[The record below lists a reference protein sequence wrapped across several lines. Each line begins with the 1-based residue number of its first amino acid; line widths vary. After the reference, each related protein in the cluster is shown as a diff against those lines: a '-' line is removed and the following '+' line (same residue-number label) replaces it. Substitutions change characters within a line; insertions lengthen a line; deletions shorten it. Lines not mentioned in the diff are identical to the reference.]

1 MRAETR
7 NRLWSAMLWTALAAA
22 LAGIVATA
30 GAFDASVLLPVMD
43 AAWTPA
49 KLNPVA
55 WWQGE
60 GNATDSAGEYD
71 GVWSGTETYAAG
83 KVGQGFVLDGTN
95 YISAA
100 MSAAQS
106 PSVEMTI
113 AFWGYEPTPN
123 RSNASSVSKYQ
134 ASPESGWD
142 CLHYSTTARWEFS
155 FRGGSPK
162 GVIYTPSGSPIL
174 ADTWQHWVFSYNEV
188 SGAIKVWLN
197 GESIVSSTT
206 TTGRLT
212 VVNAALTIGSRG
224 SGNKYVGMLDDV
236 MIFDR
241 VFTSAEASLL
251 YSESVARD
259 GDEW

>member
-1 MRAETR
+1 MRNETR
-7 NRLWSAMLWTALAAA
+7 NRLWSSAKTILLASTIWSTAR
-22 LAGIVATA
+22 
-30 GAFDASVLLPVMD
+30 AFDASVLLPVMD
-43 AAWTPA
+43 AEWTPA
-49 KLNPVA
+49 KLEPVA

-60 GNATDSAGEYD
+60 DDATDSAGEYD
-71 GVWSGTETYAAG
+71 GAWNGTEAYAVG
-83 KVGQGFVLDGTN
+83 KVGKGFALDGTN
-95 YISAA
+95 YISVA

-106 PSVEMTI
+106 PSVEMTL
-113 AFWGYEPTPN
+113 AFWAFEPTPN
-123 RSNASSVSKYQ
+123 RSYASAVSKYQ
-134 ASPESGWD
+134 ASPEYGWD

-188 SGAIKVWLN
+188 SGAINVWLD

-206 TTGRLT
+206 TTGRLN

-224 SGNKYVGMLDDV
+224 GGNNYVGILDDLL
-236 MIFDR
+236 IFDR
-241 VFTSAEASLL
+241 ALTADEVSRL

-259 GDEW
+259 GEAW